1 MKVVVV
7 GAGMAGLAAVHTLK
21 QAGAEVVCFESGGN
35 VGGRVITERR
45 DGFVFDPGAQFFFNQ
60 YATCFRLAD
69 ELGMSGDRTA
79 WLFRGAFP
87 QKDGTFLP
95 VVASINPKEVFPN
108 LGETLRFLAGAGIPF
123 KALKDF
129 AGILPMFIKRYHE
142 FGLVDYESALDL
154 DRESLADFVV
164 RMGGKAIL
172 EHLFQSV
179 SAALTLA
186 DPERLSATYG
196 MGLLKCMING
206 LNTFKHGLGT
216 ITERL
221 AGKYADS
228 ITCNSPVQ
236 RIVIESGKVKGV
248 EVNGAYVQADVVIPA
263 LTATK
268 LLEIAP
274 GLPEIYVQALHKVT
288 YSECCHV
295 VFALPFKLFPKDWYA
310 LLTPRFTKAMV
321 SGLSDN
327 AVKSEYYAPS
337 GCSQISCWTY
347 ERFAHEL
354 NEMGDD
360 EIKLALI
367 KEVKRFLPAM
377 PDEPLFTNIYRWREA
392 VCIGQPGMLSAFTEI
407 KRNHYRDVS
416 GLYLAG
422 EYLNMPSVESAAYS
436 GVFAAQAALRN

>member
-1 MKVVVV
+1 MKVIVI
-7 GAGMAGLAAVHTLK
+7 GAGMAGLAALHTLK
-21 QAGAEVVCFESGGN
+21 QAGAEVLCFESGAN
-35 VGGRVITERR
+35 AGGRVLSERQG
-45 DGFVFDPGAQFFFNQ
+45 GFVFDPGAQFFFNQ

-69 ELGMSGDRTA
+69 DLGIGDQRTA

-87 QKDGTFLP
+87 KDDGRFLP
-95 VVASINPKEVFPN
+95 VVASINPKEALPH
-108 LGETLRFLAGAGIPF
+108 LGETLKFLAGAGIPF
-123 KALKDF
+123 KAMKDF
-129 AGILPMFIKRYHE
+129 AGILPLFVKRYQE

-186 DPERLSATYG
+186 DPEKLSAAYG

-206 LNTFKHGLGT
+206 LNTFQHGLGT

-221 AGKYADS
+221 AEKYADC
-228 ITCNSPVQ
+228 IRYNAPVEK
-236 RIVIESGKVKGV
+236 IVIEDGKVKGV
-248 EVNGAYVQADVVIPA
+248 EVNGALVEADCVIPA

-268 LLEIAP
+268 LLKIAP
-274 GLPEIYVQALHKVT
+274 GLPENYVQALKKVT

-295 VFALPFKLFPKDWYA
+295 VFALPCKVFPKDWYA

-321 SGLSDN
+321 AGLSDN
-327 AVKSEYYAPS
+327 SVKSEYYAPS

-347 ERFAHEL
+347 ERYAHDL
-354 NEMGDD
+354 NNASEE
-360 EIKLALI
+360 EIKRSQI
-367 KEVKRFLPAM
+367 REIKRFLPSM
-377 PDEPLFTNIYRWREA
+377 PDEPLFTKIYRWREA
-392 VCIGQPGMLSAFTEI
+392 VCIGQPGMLTAFTKI
-407 KRNHYRDVS
+407 KRHHYRDVK

-436 GVFAAQAALRN
+436 GVFAATAALKG

>member
-1 MKVVVV
+1 MKVIVV

-21 QAGAEVVCFESGGN
+21 KAGAEVVCFESGSN
-35 VGGRVITERR
+35 VGGRVLTERR
-45 DGFVFDPGAQFFFNQ
+45 GGFVFDPGAQFFFNQ

-69 ELGMSGDRTA
+69 ELGIASERTS

-87 QKDGTFLP
+87 KNGGFIP
-95 VVASINPKEVFPN
+95 VVASINPKEALPN
-108 LGETLRFLAGAGIPF
+108 LGETFRFLAQAGIPF
-123 KALKDF
+123 KAMKDF
-129 AGILPMFIKRYHE
+129 AGILPLFIKRYKE

-186 DPERLSATYG
+186 DPERLSAAYG

-206 LNTFKHGLGT
+206 LNTFEHGLGT

-221 AGKYADS
+221 AQEYADC
-228 ITCNSPVQ
+228 IQCNSPVKK
-236 RIVIESGKVKGV
+236 IVIENGKVKGV
-248 EVNGAYVQADVVIPA
+248 EVNGAFVQAEVVIPA

-268 LLEIAP
+268 LLKIAP
-274 GLPEIYVQALHKVT
+274 GLPENYVQALKKVT

-321 SGLSDN
+321 AGLSDN
-327 AVKSEYYAPS
+327 AVKSRHYAPS

-347 ERFAHEL
+347 EHFAHEL
-354 NEMGDD
+354 NAMSDD
-360 EIKLALI
+360 EIKRALI

-392 VCIGQPGMLSAFTEI
+392 VCIGQPGMLTAFNGI
-407 KRNHYRDVS
+407 KQGHYRDVG

-436 GVFAAQAALRN
+436 GVYAAQAALRN